1 MNSIG
6 KETDELEDTVMET
19 AQNETQRKLI
29 NLPLKKKKK
38 INKQPTKSVIRVLDG
53 RTIGRIEY

>member
-6 KETDELEDTVMET
+6 KETDELEDTVMEA

>member
-6 KETDELEDTVMET
+6 KETDELEDTVMEA
-19 AQNETQRKLI
+19 AQNETQRKLT

-38 INKQPTKSVIRVLDG
+38 INKQPTKSVIRVPDG
-53 RTIGRIEY
+53 RTIGRIKY